1 MQDFAGKVAVVTGGA
16 SGIGLG
22 MATRFAAE
30 GMRLVLADIEEGALE
45 AAAQGLRASGAEVL
59 AVQTDAGDAAS
70 MDNLGAR
77 TLDHYGAVHI
87 VCNNA
92 GVGTHGRMWELSVN
106 DWEFVLR
113 VNLWGVIH
121 GVRVF
126 APHLIEQDEGHIV
139 NTASMAG
146 LVSVA
151 GAGPYNVSKHG
162 AVTLSE
168 TLSAELRDAGSNVG
182 VSVLCPGL
190 VATNLG
196 ASERNRP
203 ADLRELDP
211 RKYGR
216 ERSGNRA
223 SPSVDPC
230 RGSRRSGWRSACW
243 RRSRWTASTSSR
255 TRIPRGRS
263 SAACATSSK
272 TARPPS
278 SAPPSSPA
286 TRSSGSKRLDFL
298 WPGWFER
305 PSQKGM
311 QSRPFEGLLINYRG
325 CATSATCTR

>member
-45 AAAQGLRASGAEVL
+45 AAAADLREQGAEVL
-59 AVQTDAGDAAS
+59 AVQTDCGDAAS
-70 MDNLGAR
+70 MDNLAEQALG
-77 TLDHYGAVHI
+77 HYGAVHI

-92 GVGTHGRMWELSVN
+92 GVGTQGRMWELTTN

-168 TLSAELRDAGSNVG
+168 TLHAELRDAGSNVG

-190 VATNLG
+190 ISTNLG
-196 ASERNRP
+196 NSERNRP
-203 ADLRELDP
+203 ADLRELN
-211 RKYGR
+211 
-216 ERSGNRA
+216 EEELRA
-223 SPSVDPC
+223 
-230 RGSRRSGWRSACW
+230 RAE
-243 RRSRWTASTSSR
+243 
-255 TRIPRGRS
+255 RGRPRREPMQRLTPEW
-263 SAACATSSK
+263 AAECVLEAIRVDRFYILTHEDPEGQI
-272 TARPPS
+272 ARRHD
-278 SAPPSSPA
+278 AIQNDGVPA
-286 TRSSGSKRLDFL
+286 IVRSTVFAGDARKQR
-298 WPGWFER
+298 
-305 PSQKGM
+305 
-311 QSRPFEGLLINYRG
+311 
-325 CATSATCTR
+325 

>member
-1 MQDFAGKVAVVTGGA
+1 MQEFAGKIAVVTGGA

-30 GMRLVLADIEEGALE
+30 GMHLVLADIEAGALE
-45 AAAQGLRASGAEVL
+45 AAAARLRESGAEVL
-59 AVQTDAGDAAS
+59 TVQTDTGDASS
-70 MDNLGAR
+70 MDALGER
-77 TLDHYGAVHI
+77 VLDRYGAVHI

-92 GVGTHGRMWELSVN
+92 GVGTHGRMWELSVK

-168 TLSAELRDAGSNVG
+168 TLYSELRDAGSNVG

-190 VATNLG
+190 VQTNLG
-196 ASERNRP
+196 DSERNRP
-203 ADLRELDP
+203 GDLRELDAEEL
-211 RKYGR
+211 RARAER
-216 ERSGNRA
+216 EPGYAQRGTMQRLTPDWVAECVLEAIKVDRFYILTHEDPEGHIERRMRNILEDGTPAIVRSTVFAGDALKR
-223 SPSVDPC
+223 DQ
-230 RGSRRSGWRSACW
+230 
-243 RRSRWTASTSSR
+243 
-255 TRIPRGRS
+255 
-263 SAACATSSK
+263 
-272 TARPPS
+272 
-278 SAPPSSPA
+278 APPGTGA
-286 TRSSGSKRLDFL
+286 
-298 WPGWFER
+298 
-305 PSQKGM
+305 SQ
-311 QSRPFEGLLINYRG
+311 
-325 CATSATCTR
+325 